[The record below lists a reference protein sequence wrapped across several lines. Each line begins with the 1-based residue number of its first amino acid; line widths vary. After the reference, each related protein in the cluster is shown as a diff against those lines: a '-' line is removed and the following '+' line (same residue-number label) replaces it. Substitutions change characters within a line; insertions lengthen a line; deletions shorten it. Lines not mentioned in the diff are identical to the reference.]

1 MADNKSFAGTE
12 VDHGS
17 VQKDKNSYPLE
28 LVQRQVLK
36 HLLKED

>member
-1 MADNKSFAGTE
+1 MADNKSSAGTK

-17 VQKDKNSYPLE
+17 VQKIKIPYLLE